1 LNRIVLKKLHH
12 VLYYKSHCQLV
23 NSTVPSPATA
33 LAIRPVA
40 LSALLPTLLCVGLLA
55 GCGEQDL
62 DPPVVRGG
70 EAAAGKRLV
79 TQYQCGT
86 CHAIPEVQGA
96 GGDAGPPLEH
106 MRRKSYIANGIPN
119 RPERMVAWLR
129 DPPALKPGTRM
140 PSMGLSEQEAR
151 HIAAYLYTL
160 E

>member
-12 VLYYKSHCQLV
+12 VLYYKSHSQLV
-23 NSTVPSPATA
+23 NSTVPSSATT
-33 LAIRPVA
+33 LAIRPAA
-40 LSALLPTLLCVGLLA
+40 LFVLLCAATLA
-55 GCGEQDL
+55 GCGEREL
-62 DPPVVRGG
+62 DVPVVRGG
-70 EAAAGKRLV
+70 EAAAGQRLV
-79 TQYQCGT
+79 TQYQCGA
-86 CHAIPEVQGA
+86 CHAIPDVQGA

-106 MRRKSYIANGIPN
+106 LRRKSYIANGIPN